1 MEAKSAES
9 AAPETLGKRL
19 TGSTELARNALGLP
33 HATVTSLSDLATN
46 LNFVVFG
53 LILVTTMLLRPQGL
67 VPSRQRQEELTKGT
81 HGGEVVDVR
90 GVA

>member
-1 MEAKSAES
+1 MPHWVS
-9 AAPETLGKRL
+9 GI
-19 TGSTELARNALGLP
+19 GNAIGLP
-33 HATVTSLSDLATN
+33 THTVTSLSDLATD

-53 LILVTTMLLRPQGL
+53 LILVLTMLLRPQGL